1 MKNIKPKD
9 IKRNWHLLDAKGQVL
24 GRLSAQI
31 SQKLMGKTK
40 SIYTPY
46 LDTGDYVVVIN
57 AKDVVLTG
65 KKESQKKYYHHSG
78 YPGGLY
84 SKTAAKVREQKP
96 ETLLKHAIVGML
108 PKNKLGRTMVKKLYI
123 YKDADHK
130 HQDKFKN

>member
-96 ETLLKHAIVGML
+96 EALLKHAIVGML

-123 YKDADHK
+123 YKDADPK

>member
-96 ETLLKHAIVGML
+96 ENLLKHAVVGML

>member
-96 ETLLKHAIVGML
+96 ENLLKHAVVGML
-108 PKNKLGRTMVKKLYI
+108 PKNKLAQKRLNRLTI
-123 YKDADHK
+123 ER
-130 HQDKFKN
+130 

>member
-9 IKRNWHLLDAKGQVL
+9 IKRNWHLLDAKDQVL
-24 GRLSAQI
+24 GRLSTQI
-31 SQKLMGKTK
+31 AQKLMGKTK

-57 AKDVVLTG
+57 AKDIVLTG

-96 ETLLKHAIVGML
+96 ENLLKHAVVGML
-108 PKNKLGRTMVKKLYI
+108 PKNKLGRAMVRKLYI
-123 YKDADHK
+123 YKDATHK

>member
-96 ETLLKHAIVGML
+96 ENLLKHAVVGML
-108 PKNKLGRTMVKKLYI
+108 PKNKLGRAMVRKLYI
-123 YKDADHK
+123 YKDANHK

>member
-9 IKRNWHLLDAKGQVL
+9 IKRNWHLLDAKDQIL
-24 GRLSAQI
+24 GRLSTQIAQE
-31 SQKLMGKTK
+31 LMGKNK

-46 LDTGDYVVVIN
+46 LDTGDYIVVIN

-96 ETLLKHAIVGML
+96 ENLLKHAVVGML
-108 PKNKLGRTMVKKLYI
+108 PKNKLGRAMVRKLYI
-123 YKDADHK
+123 YKDANHK